1 VIDGNLKKFESL
13 HRYIW
18 PPELDLMAHISG
30 LILQDRWGNWNRERV
45 QQRKPQPHLSLGND
59 ARVTVAG
66 RFALKPIDNDGA
78 S

>member
-30 LILQDRWGNWNRERV
+30 LILQHRWDNWNREPFSSESRSHISV
-45 QQRKPQPHLSLGND
+45 WETTPG
-59 ARVTVAG
+59 
-66 RFALKPIDNDGA
+66 
-78 S
+78 